1 MTTRSQRSEAGFSL
15 IEIMVVLALI
25 GLITAVMLPGTTSIF
40 RTSLDSF
47 ARKAANLFREA
58 RDYAILSNKVVRVS
72 FDLDKQEYWIED
84 ASGSILL
91 PSVKEQEEINER
103 LNDKSGIKKKSEEDE
118 EKKAEKNPF
127 RLTRE
132 LNKKHQVVPQGL
144 RIAAVISPRMPR
156 PIQEGQAEVY
166 YFPHGSSEAA
176 VIHLEDMD
184 GNRRSLILHPITGKS
199 RLVPEFYFPSEDK
212 R

>member
-1 MTTRSQRSEAGFSL
+1 MMGRPKRPQSGFSL

-25 GLITAVMLPGTTSIF
+25 GLITAIMLPGTTSIF
-40 RTSLDSF
+40 RQSLDSF
-47 ARKAANLFREA
+47 CRRSANVFREA

-84 ASGSILL
+84 ASGAILL
-91 PSVKEQEEINER
+91 PSVKEQEEENER
-103 LNDKSGIKKKSEEDE
+103 QEANGRIKKKRDDEDKKEE
-118 EKKAEKNPF
+118 PQF

-132 LNKKHQVVPQGL
+132 LNKKRQVVPQGL
-144 RIAAVISPRMPR
+144 RVASVISPRLKR
-156 PIQEGQAEVY
+156 PIQEGNAEVY

-176 VIHLEDMD
+176 VLHLEDME
-184 GNRRSLILHPITGKS
+184 GNRRSLILHPITGKTKI
-199 RLVPEFYFPSEDK
+199 VPGFYFPGEEK